1 MQFGISLVVQW
12 LGLHLLMKEVH
23 VLPLVWGAGIPHA
36 LRWKNQ
42 KMKQE
47 QYCNIFNKDLKIYA
61 TQCKKKIQLKKWAED
76 LYRHFFPQ
84 RSYSDGQQIHE
95 KGDQY
100 H

>member
-1 MQFGISLVVQW
+1 MQ
-12 LGLHLLMKEVH
+12 
-23 VLPLVWGAGIPHA
+23 
-36 LRWKNQ
+36 
-42 KMKQE
+42 
-47 QYCNIFNKDLKIYA
+47 
-61 TQCKKKIQLKKWAED
+61 KKIQLKKWAED